1 MPPHFVLPLPVPAV
15 GREPAP
21 HRPRVARRTV
31 LATVVLTGLFAFQP
45 LAAQDSSRGQTPEQG
60 RPGEQDTTDQPP
72 PTLLVIPPASG
83 HRPAETP
90 TFKKRDQIS
99 PEEGSRGRHRRFEGE
114 QQLLD
119 GYRGVLEL
127 VAADQGD
134 DALTAL
140 FEFETGAMEGREPKE
155 VQRLYDA
162 EVEVVKWVGVKDLE
176 ALVPML
182 ALHHDAYR
190 MYVDRGQPL
199 LAGHSSRLA
208 ASLADLYAREGGSE
222 GSRVLGARALAS
234 LGIYSQLVGVKLQG
248 LGLMLHALDFDPND
262 AAALLGIATVHERS
276 GNYHRAAERLLE
288 LLKVDPSNR
297 EGRLR
302 MAVNLERLGSARD
315 AQRLL
320 ESLLAEGKD
329 DWETVVAYEELGTMH
344 RKAGRTKQAESVLR
358 KGLER
363 YPDSECLRT
372 QLAFVLDSEKD
383 PKQSLSVIHGLAD
396 GAGQRS
402 PSPRRRYGMGPQ
414 ETYDRALAAL
424 HENAATRVSRLARLL
439 GEVGR
444 DRPAAAGAAR

>member
-1 MPPHFVLPLPVPAV
+1 MPLAT
-15 GREPAP
+15 A
-21 HRPRVARRTV
+21 V
-31 LATVVLTGLFAFQP
+31 LAGVFALQP
-45 LAAQDSSRGQTPEQG
+45 LAAQESSQGQSAGKVQS
-60 RPGEQDTTDQPP
+60 GEQDTTSDQPS

-83 HRPAETP
+83 SRPAETP
-90 TFKKRDQIS
+90 TFKKSDRIS
-99 PEEGSRGRHRRFEGE
+99 PEDRSRSGRRRFEGE

-127 VAADQGD
+127 VAAGQRD
-134 DALTAL
+134 DALAAL
-140 FEFETGAMEGREPKE
+140 YDFETGAMEGREPKE
-155 VQRLYDA
+155 VQRLLDA

-182 ALHHDAYR
+182 ALHQDAYR

-276 GNYHRAAERLLE
+276 GNYHRAAERLLQ
-288 LLKVDPSNR
+288 LLKVEPNNR

-302 MAVNLERLGSARD
+302 MAVNLARLGSTHDAR
-315 AQRLL
+315 RLFEGL
-320 ESLLAEGKD
+320 IAEHRD
-329 DWETVVAYEELGTMH
+329 DWETVVAYEQLGTLH
-344 RKAGRTKQAESVLR
+344 REAGRMGQAESVLQE
-358 KGLER
+358 GLER
-363 YPDSECLRT
+363 YPESECLRT
-372 QLAFVLDSEKD
+372 ELAFVLDVEKE
-383 PKQSLSVIHGLAD
+383 PKRSLAVILKLPD
-396 GAGQRS
+396 GAGQRG
-402 PSPRRRYGMGPQ
+402 PSARRRYGMGPQ

-424 HENAATRVSRLARLL
+424 HENAATRVARLARLL
-439 GEVGR
+439 GDTGR
-444 DRPAAAGAAR
+444 DRQAAAGAPR

>member
-1 MPPHFVLPLPVPAV
+1 MTA
-15 GREPAP
+15 
-21 HRPRVARRTV
+21 
-31 LATVVLTGLFAFQP
+31 LATVLLAGVFALQP
-45 LAAQDSSRGQTPEQG
+45 LAAQEPAGGRPGTPEQD
-60 RPGEQDTTDQPP
+60 RPDPSSP
-72 PTLLVIPPASG
+72 SVLVIPPAIG
-83 HRPAETP
+83 GRPAETP
-90 TFKKRDQIS
+90 TFKKSDQIS
-99 PEEGSRGRHRRFEGE
+99 PGASSRRSRRFEGE

-127 VAADQGD
+127 VAADQSE

-140 FEFETGAMEGREPKE
+140 FDFETGAMEGREPKE
-155 VQRLYDA
+155 VQRLFDA

-190 MYVDRGQPL
+190 MYADRGQPL

-208 ASLADLYAREGGSE
+208 ASLADLYARQGGSE

-248 LGLMLHALDFDPND
+248 LGLMLHALDFDPQN

-288 LLKVDPSNR
+288 LLKVEPDSR

-302 MAVNLERLGSARD
+302 MAVNLGRLGSEQDAR
-315 AQRLL
+315 RLFGKL
-320 ESLLAEGKD
+320 IAEDKD
-329 DWETVVAYEELGTMH
+329 DWESVVAYEQLAIME
-344 RKAGRTKQAESVLR
+344 REAGRMEQAESVLR
-358 KGLER
+358 QGLER
-363 YPDSECLRT
+363 SPSSECLRT
-372 QLAFVLDSEKD
+372 QLAFVLDAQKN
-383 PKQSLSVIHGLAD
+383 PNQSLAVIRALAD
-396 GAGQRS
+396 GAGQRG

-414 ETYDRALAAL
+414 ETYDRVLVAL
-424 HENAATRVSRLARLL
+424 HENAATRVARLARLL
-439 GEVGR
+439 GENGH